1 MDINVY
7 TCRNDI
13 LPGTQ
18 MRTFRGDII
27 SKPHVYS
34 YGKRIAFIIYQNIV
48 LIEID

>member
-1 MDINVY
+1 MTYY
-7 TCRNDI
+7 T
-13 LPGTQ
+13 GTQ

-48 LIEID
+48 LIEIDKINIDE